1 MLTPIRPAPEVR
13 RRSPGV
19 LWRTSVQF
27 ALAWVICVAL
37 PVSLGL
43 ALSPP
48 ESAWDEI
55 TNSGVAASIA
65 LFLVIWFN
73 RSLARIPGAQ
83 SGTRLLTSYLVAAA
97 LVLTGIIFMRIE
109 YSRGILA
116 FSGAL
121 GAVLCITSLQIAQ
134 NRRRFVLGVIPGGHA
149 EMLYSVQQIAC
160 VEVTSAD
167 HRPGVDA
174 IAADFRVDHDES
186 WQRRIADLTVEG
198 FPVYHSKDLHES
210 LTGRAD
216 VEHLSENNLG
226 ALSPLAS
233 IQQLKSIID
242 RVLAAVALAVLW
254 PLLLVTALAIRLDSP
269 GPALFRQARM
279 GFRGRPLIVYKFRT
293 MRAEP
298 EAQGGGRDAFITR
311 ASDSRI
317 TRLGAI
323 LRKSRIDELPQLLN
337 VIRGEMSWIGPRP
350 EALAL
355 SEWYEKEIPFYRY
368 RHVVV
373 PGITG
378 WAQVNQG
385 HVAQLD
391 DVKTKLQYDF
401 YYIRNFSIWL
411 DLLIVA
417 KTVKAMLTG
426 FGAR

>member
-1 MLTPIRPAPEVR
+1 
-13 RRSPGV
+13 V
-19 LWRTSVQF
+19 LWSSSVQF
-27 ALAWVICVAL
+27 AVAWLICVAL
-37 PVSLGL
+37 PVAVGLGL
-43 ALSPP
+43 SPR
-48 ESAWDEI
+48 ESAFDEI
-55 TNSGVAASIA
+55 ANSGIAASTA

-73 RSLARIPGAQ
+73 RSLSRIPGAQ
-83 SGTRLLTSYLVAAA
+83 SGTRLLTSYLGAAG
-97 LVLTGIIFMRIE
+97 LVLAAILFFRID
-109 YSRGILA
+109 YSRSILA

-134 NRRRFVLGVIPGGHA
+134 NRRAFVLGVIPGGHA
-149 EMLYSVQQIAC
+149 EMLYSVRHIEC
-160 VEVTSAD
+160 VELTRDSHCPD
-167 HRPGVDA
+167 VDA
-174 IAADFRVDHDES
+174 IAADFRIDHDEA

-233 IQQLKSIID
+233 IQQLKSAID
-242 RVLAAVALAVLW
+242 RTLALVALVVLLPVMIATAV
-254 PLLLVTALAIRLDSP
+254 AIRLDSP

-279 GFRGRPLIVYKFRT
+279 GFRGRPFTVYKFRT
-293 MRAEP
+293 MRCQPTEVS
-298 EAQGGGRDAFITR
+298 GGREAFITR
-311 ASDSRI
+311 DRDARI
-317 TRLGAI
+317 TRLGAF
-323 LRKSRIDELPQLLN
+323 LRKSRIDELPQLIN
-337 VIRGEMSWIGPRP
+337 VLRGEMSWIGPRP

-378 WAQVNQG
+378 WAQINQG